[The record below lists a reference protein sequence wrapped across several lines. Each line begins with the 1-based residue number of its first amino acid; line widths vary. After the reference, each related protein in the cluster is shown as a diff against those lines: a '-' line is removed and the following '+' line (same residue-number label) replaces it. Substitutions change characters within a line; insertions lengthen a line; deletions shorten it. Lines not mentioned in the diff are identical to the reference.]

1 MNLKQLQ
8 RRVLPGILLGAL
20 LWQSNSF
27 AQEKANETIIENCL
41 STAPDALRVE
51 YGGKTYLLRDA
62 ACKALFE
69 ADPER
74 YSQLF
79 DALLEENGKGSS
91 KPQTPQPK
99 PSEMASLVPS

>member
-1 MNLKQLQ
+1 MNLKAIK
-8 RRVLPGILLGAL
+8 RSVLLSVLLA
-20 LWQSNSF
+20 QSICL
-27 AQEKANETIIENCL
+27 AQETDIATCL

-51 YGGKTYLLRDA
+51 YGGKTYLLRNQE
-62 ACKALFE
+62 CKTLFE

-79 DALLEENGKGSS
+79 DALLEENAKGSA

-99 PSEMASLVPS
+99 ASESASLVPS

>member
-1 MNLKQLQ
+1 MNLKAIK
-8 RRVLPGILLGAL
+8 RGILLSAL
-20 LWQSNSF
+20 LAQNLCW
-27 AQEKANETIIENCL
+27 AQEIDIATCL
-41 STAPDALRVE
+41 STAPSALRVE
-51 YGGKTYLLRDA
+51 YGGKTYLLRDQE
-62 ACKALFE
+62 CKTLFE

-99 PSEMASLVPS
+99 ASDSASLVPS